1 MGNVKKWAALL
12 LGLLFLLAAPARD
25 FRPAGQTEPLDTA
38 KYIALTFDDGPRAS
52 TTARLLDGLAERGV
66 HATFFLIG
74 EQIPGN
80 EDLVARL
87 AREGHQIGVHTFDH
101 IRLADQDE
109 ETVREELER
118 TEALLRLLVGERE
131 WWLRPPYGLITP
143 REAAWVSVPMVQW
156 TIDPE
161 DWRFKDARRV
171 SDHIV
176 SHAEPGA
183 IILLHDIYPTSV
195 DAALTAVDTLT
206 DQGYTFVTVQDLFR
220 AYDVEP
226 RPGMLYMSPQRPMWP
241 D

>member
-118 TEALLRLLVGERE
+118 TEALLRLLVGEGE

-171 SDHIV
+171 SE
-176 SHAEPGA
+176 S
-183 IILLHDIYPTSV
+183 
-195 DAALTAVDTLT
+195 
-206 DQGYTFVTVQDLFR
+206 R
-220 AYDVEP
+220 
-226 RPGMLYMSPQRPMWP
+226 RPSGLRKTR
-241 D
+241 

>member
-1 MGNVKKWAALL
+1 MENVKKWAAALL
-12 LGLLFLLAAPARD
+12 CLLFLLAAPAQD

-52 TTARLLDGLAERGV
+52 TTARLLDGLAERGI

-80 EDLVARL
+80 EALVERL

-109 ETVREELER
+109 ETVRGELER
-118 TEALLRLLVGERE
+118 TEALLRLLVGEGV

-161 DWRFKDARRV
+161 DWRFKDAQRITN
-171 SDHIV
+171 HILR
-176 SHAEPGA
+176 HAEPGA

-195 DAALTAVDTLT
+195 DAALAAVDALT
-206 DQGYTFVTVQDLFR
+206 DQGYIFVTVQDLFR

-226 RPGMLYMSPQRPMWP
+226 QPGMLYMSPQRPMWP
-241 D
+241 E